1 MVADLWGE
9 SDGESSLDH
18 AFVPIPVQA
27 PSSDVLSVMDIWTD
41 PMKEPAAR
49 QATRPPLECD
59 LVMKGGIT
67 SGVVYPLAV
76 CELAEVYRLRCVGGS
91 SAGAIAAAAAACAE
105 LGRDNGGFD
114 KLAQLPNGLTETVQG
129 QNSRL
134 FTLFQ
139 PQPTMR
145 RLFTTGTAGLGTPG
159 GARLRAIAG
168 AALRSWWGNA
178 AAGAALG
185 LAIIVGG
192 FILGGPAQWASLLA
206 GLLIAVVGLMAGV
219 VVGLYQDLRA
229 LPTAGFGLCSGAG
242 DRNAE
247 EPALTPWLHETL
259 QHLAGR
265 SVDDF
270 PVTFGDLDEAGI
282 TLRLMTTNLSR
293 RQPMAMPWTEQGYH
307 FDAREFRA
315 LFPESVVAAMENSA
329 DAPTT
334 AEEPWFSAVRNF
346 QRAPLVPFSAG
357 KDLPILV
364 AVRMSLSFPGLITA
378 VPLHTVDHSRAEN
391 IRQVAALRAWRED
404 HPDATSQEG
413 AAAVPG
419 LTLQRNWFSDGGICA
434 NLPLHFFD
442 SALPRRPTFAINLA
456 SFPPGWDQD
465 VGELDKSFLPAS
477 NGGGLPRRQSRWAPE
492 GIGALKEFA
501 LSIVETAR
509 TWVDE
514 GQQFIPGYRD
524 RIVTIFTSPHEG
536 GMNLNMTEKSVLS
549 LSERGRGAAQRLVT
563 TFAGDKPGRVPTE
576 GWDNHRW
583 IRFRTLMAAL
593 SEMLVSLRAGFESH
607 PPGTTPYREWVGVI
621 DDCDADGPL
630 PSYPVEG
637 DRRAAVNKRTQGLVE
652 TAQRWQD
659 ETGDAFTHEAPEP
672 RPKMRLVPAD

>member
-1 MVADLWGE
+1 MVDHE
-9 SDGESSLDH
+9 SP
-18 AFVPIPVQA
+18 PIRLETPHF
-27 PSSDVLSVMDIWTD
+27 DVVSTMAISTD
-41 PMKEPAAR
+41 PASASLRTPVS
-49 QATRPPLECD
+49 QPPLECD

-105 LGRDNGGFD
+105 LGREQGGFT
-114 KLAQLPNGLTETVQG
+114 KLAQLPQDMTEIVQG
-129 QNSRL
+129 RNSRL

-139 PQPTMR
+139 PQPKMR

-159 GARLRAIAG
+159 GARLRAVAS
-168 AALRSWWGNA
+168 AALRSWWGHA

-185 LAIIVGG
+185 LLLILVG
-192 FILGGPAQWASLLA
+192 FLLGGPAQWVSLVA
-206 GLLIAVVGLMAGV
+206 GLLIAAVGLVGGV
-219 VVGLYQDLRA
+219 AVGLYKDLRQ
-229 LPTAGFGLCSGAG
+229 LPAAGFGLCSGAG
-242 DRNAE
+242 TKDSDD
-247 EPALTPWLHETL
+247 PALTPWLHETL
-259 QHLAGR
+259 QNLAGR
-265 SVDDF
+265 TVEDP

-293 RQPMAMPWTEQGYH
+293 RQPMAMPWSTQSYF
-307 FDAREFRA
+307 FDAREFRT
-315 LFPESVVAAMENSA
+315 LFPESVVAAMERSA
-329 DAPTT
+329 VEPATT
-334 AEEPWFSAVRNF
+334 EKSWFSAVRAL
-346 QRAPLVPFSAG
+346 QRAPLVPFSAA

-364 AVRMSLSFPGLITA
+364 AVRMSLSFPGLIAA

-391 IRQVAALRAWRED
+391 KQQVAALRAGRSD
-404 HPDATSQEG
+404 HPEASTQDG
-413 AAAVPG
+413 ASDVAG

-456 SFPPGWDQD
+456 SFPPGWDED
-465 VGELDKSFLPAS
+465 VSEFDKSYLPGS
-477 NGGGLPRRQSRWAPE
+477 NAGGLSRRQSKWAPE

-524 RIVTIFTSPHEG
+524 RIVTIFHSPQEG

-563 TFAGDKPGRVPTE
+563 TFAGEEPGRVPTQ

-583 IRFRTLMAAL
+583 IRFRTQMAAI
-593 SEMLVSLRAGFESH
+593 SDTFASLRTGFEGQS
-607 PPGTTPYREWVGVI
+607 PGTTPYSEWVGI
-621 DDCDADGPL
+621 ADDCEADGPL

-637 DRRAAVNKRTQGLVE
+637 VRRAAMNSRTQALME
-652 TAQRWQD
+652 TAREWQD

-672 RPKMRLVPAD
+672 RPRMKLVPSD